1 MLFHKY
7 GKIRCVISHV
17 YNIEYDIINYI
28 IREVKLVHFFF
39 TSSDVINNYIAALL
53 N

>member
-1 MLFHKY
+1 MVKY
-7 GKIRCVISHV
+7 GNV

-28 IREVKLVHFFF
+28 IREVKLVHVFFF